1 MTDLVEQQSN
11 GSKKDKVS
19 LTLWLDPSVVEN
31 LNELV
36 IRKSNRKTI
45 TSKSDVVAEL
55 VNAAHRKGAR

>member
-1 MTDLVEQQSN
+1 MTDSVDQASN
-11 GSKKDKVS
+11 GKDKES
-19 LTLWLDPSVVEN
+19 LTLWLPAEVIEN

-55 VNAAHRKGAR
+55 VNAAHRKGPR